1 MLWASWSPS
10 QTFAQSMSHS
20 YIFSVIN
27 SVSPA
32 ASQAVRFIDS
42 FMHSVHQLVSDQ
54 TSQQIETVL
63 IQTQMSQCWLDS
75 ARLAAHLELLAASWP
90 LDVSILPWLCAV
102 ADSAW
107 TSHNWNTLL
116 SLSLFRLP
124 EKKKQRKITEGSS
137 GAFHK
142 DCLCSTCGFFLCLG
156 FMGPCWVLL
165 VGAFI
170 VLISRD
176 PSNSLRFVCCL
187 REENE
192 DRNQMQKWKRK

>member
-20 YIFSVIN
+20 WIFSVIN

-42 FMHSVHQLVSDQ
+42 FMRSVHRLACDQ

-63 IQTQMSQCWLDS
+63 IQTQMSQCWSGS

-90 LDVSILPWLCAV
+90 LDVSILPWPCAV

-107 TSHNWNTLL
+107 TSHNWNALL
-116 SLSLFRLP
+116 SLFLCLGYQ
-124 EKKKQRKITEGSS
+124 KKQRKITEASS
-137 GAFHK
+137 GASHK
-142 DCLCSTCGFFLCLG
+142 DCLCSTCVLFVSGFYGPLLG
-156 FMGPCWVLL
+156 FTGRGLHHV
-165 VGAFI
+165 
-170 VLISRD
+170 
-176 PSNSLRFVCCL
+176 NLRGS
-187 REENE
+187 
-192 DRNQMQKWKRK
+192 Q

>member
-124 EKKKQRKITEGSS
+124 KKKKSRERLRRVAQVHFTKTVC
-137 GAFHK
+137 APHV
-142 DCLCSTCGFFLCLG
+142 GFFCV
-156 FMGPCWVLL
+156 WVLWAL
-165 VGAFI
+165 AGFYW
-170 VLISRD
+170 SG
-176 PSNSLRFVCCL
+176 PSSC
-187 REENE
+187 
-192 DRNQMQKWKRK
+192 